1 MKGKRGFTLVE
12 VLVSTALL
20 MGITTVIISVAIG
33 CQRSFITGVEL
44 LNLQAQSRQAMQW
57 LRRDIKWAVS
67 LENSRTIGA
76 KTYTTSNSEVVLRL
90 PAISAA
96 GDMITGYDYIVY
108 HLNDSDNSILERV
121 VAADSS
127 SARTS
132 GIYIVA
138 RDIMFL
144 VFSSGGTGLS
154 FVGTLSSVANVGIS
168 LSAGSQVLG
177 GRNLLFVATTGIT
190 LRNLEY

>member
-20 MGITTVIISVAIG
+20 MGITTVIISVSIG

>member
-20 MGITTVIISVAIG
+20 MGITTVIISVSIG

-90 PAISAA
+90 PSISAA
-96 GDMITGYDYIVY
+96 GDIITGYDYIVY

-127 SARTS
+127 SARIS